1 MMPIYRYISC
11 LLLLLGLLSLSLPA
25 DARRKRD
32 PLPQKSKE
40 TIFMETY
47 FPERPCRE
55 WEKGKRFI
63 YLDNEL
69 SPLIQPRDISTSDSS
84 YRGKI
89 FLYEGMAEAS
99 PWRTGTVN
107 LLFSCDGHK
116 YTFKTGKSREEIQ
129 NTTYTPLLPMLVADE
144 DVCKAQLLLV
154 GKTLYT
160 RPATWVDSVGNTSAN
175 RRYCPVKIIDIQ
187 PGNSI
192 YPIAFVFRDADS
204 STYRIFGSLTQTSR
218 MQAAT
223 FDRLFTFDN
232 PRSAHEDI
240 SDEHWRL
247 ITYGR
252 VTEGMT
258 KEECRL
264 SLGNPQNAREIPTY
278 SGLKEEWY
286 YRTGAYLFFEDGKLS
301 RYR

>member
-1 MMPIYRYISC
+1 
-11 LLLLLGLLSLSLPA
+11 
-25 DARRKRD
+25 
-32 PLPQKSKE
+32 
-40 TIFMETY
+40 METY

-55 WEKGKRFI
+55 WEIGRKFI
-63 YLDNEL
+63 YLDDDL
-69 SPLIQPRDISTSDSS
+69 SALIHPQTISSGDSS

-89 FLYEGMAEAS
+89 FIYEGMVEAS
-99 PWRTGTVN
+99 PWRKGTVN
-107 LLFSCDGHK
+107 LEFTCEERK
-116 YTFKTGKSREEIQ
+116 YYFKTGKSREEIM
-129 NTTYTPLLPMLVADE
+129 NSSYTPLLPMLVSDE
-144 DVCKAQLLLV
+144 DISKARQLLV

-160 RPATWVDSVGNTSAN
+160 RPATWVDSIGNTSSN
-175 RRYCPVKIIDIQ
+175 RRYCPVKIVDIQ

-192 YPIAFVFRDADS
+192 YPIALVFKDETS

-232 PRSAHEDI
+232 PRCSYKDI
-240 SDEHWRL
+240 PDKHWRL
-247 ITYGR
+247 ITLGR

-264 SLGNPQNAREIPTY
+264 SLGSPQNAREIPTY
-278 SGLKEEWY
+278 SGLKEEWF
-286 YRTGAYLFFEDGKLS
+286 YRTGAYLYFEDGKLS